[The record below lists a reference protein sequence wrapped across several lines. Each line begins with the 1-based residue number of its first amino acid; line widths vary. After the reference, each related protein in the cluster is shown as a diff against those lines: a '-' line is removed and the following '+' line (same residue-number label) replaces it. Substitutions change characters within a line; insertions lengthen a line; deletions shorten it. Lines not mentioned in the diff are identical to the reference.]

1 MNAAYA
7 KPDNTVADWPLK
19 FVRHSFGAACYS
31 TYGCKVRYN
40 NFLFIDDPDDKL
52 EVSSNACKVCYN
64 MAASRKSATP
74 IAWASWGRVRT
85 CQLADF
91 SNDRAVSCM
100 GRIGS
105 GGVVRGVL

>member
-1 MNAAYA
+1 MTYRRPAGFYSMTWRINVLLMLYLSLLFLTGCNPMNTAYA

-52 EVSSNACKVCYN
+52 EVSSASLGKSILPILV
-64 MAASRKSATP
+64 AAT
-74 IAWASWGRVRT
+74 WA
-85 CQLADF
+85 
-91 SNDRAVSCM
+91 
-100 GRIGS
+100 
-105 GGVVRGVL
+105 